1 MLRTPHGEPG
11 EIWCQKYPGSSVDS
25 QLRSREPACNVSLD
39 IFQESLFRKV
49 SIPFVP
55 QRLNLIRPLCA
66 RCPPPVAIPLSPRSQ
81 PARLHRCCCL
91 LLLLHAAP
99 GFRALPRSTGAIAS
113 NARHLT
119 LLLDPTTRLVSS
131 CPLFPP
137 SPLLLT
143 LHTASA
149 TSTLH
154 HPPSSPHPRCDST
167 SPCTFA
173 VRSRRACNNNN
184 TCSPTT
190 ASLRRNIPVQLPP
203 AALSRRMRQPLA
215 RLAAQHS
222 PHRR

>member
-1 MLRTPHGEPG
+1 MPKVSRELRRQPA
-11 EIWCQKYPGSSVDS
+11 EIKGTSVQRFSGHIPRKPFSESLDRICAS
-25 QLRSREPACNVSLD
+25 APESNSASLRSLSATCRHSA
-39 IFQESLFRKV
+39 
-49 SIPFVP
+49 VP
-55 QRLNLIRPLCA
+55 EK
-66 RCPPPVAIPLSPRSQ
+66 

>member
-1 MLRTPHGEPG
+1 MPKVSRELRRQPA
-11 EIWCQKYPGSSVDS
+11 EIKGTSVQRFSRDTRRKPFS
-25 QLRSREPACNVSLD
+25 ETLDPIRASAPESNSASLRSLSATCRHSAVPEKPAST
-39 IFQESLFRKV
+39 
-49 SIPFVP
+49 
-55 QRLNLIRPLCA
+55 
-66 RCPPPVAIPLSPRSQ
+66 PPP
-81 PARLHRCCCL
+81 L
-91 LLLLHAAP
+91 LLLAVAAA
-99 GFRALPRSTGAIAS
+99 RCTWIPRPATFDRSDCFQRPSTHTTAGPYYPS
-113 NARHLT
+113 R
-119 LLLDPTTRLVSS
+119 LLLPSLPTITTTTNS
-131 CPLFPP
+131 
-137 SPLLLT
+137 
-143 LHTASA
+143 HTASA

>member
-1 MLRTPHGEPG
+1 MPKVSRELRRQPA
-11 EIWCQKYPGSSVDS
+11 EIKGTSVQRFSRDTRRKPFS
-25 QLRSREPACNVSLD
+25 ETLDPICASAPESNSASLRSLSATCRHSAVPEKPAS
-39 IFQESLFRKV
+39 
-49 SIPFVP
+49 
-55 QRLNLIRPLCA
+55 
-66 RCPPPVAIPLSPRSQ
+66 
-81 PARLHRCCCL
+81 LHRCCCCL
-91 LLLLHAAP
+91 LLPLHAAP

-137 SPLLLT
+137 SPLPLT

-154 HPPSSPHPRCDST
+154 HPRSSPHPRCDST

>member
-1 MLRTPHGEPG
+1 MVPKVSRELRRQPA
-11 EIWCQKYPGSSVDS
+11 EIKGTSVQRFSGHIPRKPFSESLDRICAS
-25 QLRSREPACNVSLD
+25 APESNSASLRSLSATCRHSAVPEKPAS
-39 IFQESLFRKV
+39 
-49 SIPFVP
+49 
-55 QRLNLIRPLCA
+55 
-66 RCPPPVAIPLSPRSQ
+66 
-81 PARLHRCCCL
+81 LHRCCL